1 MTLLQLLKS
10 RYKIAEKYTKDN
22 YIDDV
27 ERSIQ
32 DYEAKEMDLKQ
43 IVESSGNA
51 INKRYEFVI
60 PLIFTN
66 VEGMKAS
73 MFDRIP
79 DIVVKGRGA
88 KDEIKKQKVEA
99 AYEYLKDKL
108 DLESFAIEAAHWFIL
123 NGFTTAHIGF
133 KSDTFDYPATDNNGQ
148 PMLNEDGT
156 PVMGTGY
163 YYNDPTIECGN
174 PCKEYFSPESEYS
187 IDAVNIPYFFRK
199 KLMTKSEVKKI
210 YNYTI
215 EEDAELD
222 LDKNLGEDEKKDLK
236 RVCIYFYNGQ
246 VPAEN
251 KEDIK
256 KWVEYN
262 EDKNYKVIYCKKRI
276 LFAQEIDQ
284 DNCKIGKWYG
294 NPNKFF
300 GFGLGKI
307 GRQFQKERSI
317 RRGQQ
322 IRLADVAAFPKYAVK
337 NDGQNAIDTKTLL
350 DPREQLVLLYESEA
364 PTILQPGNL
373 AEVVTASDLN
383 AEKDAQQA
391 FGMLDLGSG
400 SQKSTVDTATGQSIF
415 ADAMEKRT
423 RLAKKK
429 FMKFYEQCIIGLL
442 KQSQQNWE
450 EDKLITITDEDGK
463 ETDITVNK
471 TDLTD
476 IDFDKDIEIDGESGS
491 VNKDLMREQYI
502 SLYDKTKDDPII
514 DRKPLFKDMVRYGF
528 NVNNPNRYIKKSE
541 LQPGQVLID
550 PNTQQQ
556 FTVDESGE
564 VVPQQA
570 INEMATPSGEQTIG
584 SNQGLMNSM

>member
-27 ERSIQ
+27 ERSIK

-43 IVESSGNA
+43 IIESSGNA
-51 INKRYEFVI
+51 INQRYEFVI

-66 VEGMKAS
+66 VESFKAS

-79 DIVVKGRGA
+79 DIVIKGRGA
-88 KDEIKKQKVEA
+88 KDEIKRQKVEA
-99 AYEYLKDKL
+99 TYEYLKDKL

-133 KSDTFDYPATDNNGQ
+133 KSDTFEYPIIDNGVQMTND
-148 PMLNEDGT
+148 DGS
-156 PVMGTGY
+156 PVMGVGY
-163 YYNDPTIECGN
+163 YYNDPTIDCGD

-187 IDAVNIPYFFRK
+187 IDAVNIPYYFQK

-210 YNYTI
+210 YNYTVD
-215 EEDAELD
+215 EDAELD
-222 LDKNLGEDEKKDLK
+222 LDKSLSEDDKRDLK

-246 VPAEN
+246 VPVEN
-251 KEDIK
+251 KDDIK
-256 KWVEYN
+256 KWVDYDE
-262 EDKNYKVIYCKKRI
+262 EKDYKVIYCKKRI
-276 LFAQEIDQ
+276 LFAQEIDK

-294 NPNKFF
+294 SPNKFF

-322 IRLADVAAFPKYAVK
+322 IRLADVAAFPKYTVK
-337 NDGQNAIDTKTLL
+337 NDGQNQVNTKDLL
-350 DPREQLVLLYESEA
+350 DPRDNIVLLYESEA

-373 AEVVTASDLN
+373 AEVVTAADLN

-391 FGMLDLGSG
+391 FGILDLSSG

-429 FMKFYEQCIIGLL
+429 FMKFYEQCVISLL
-442 KQSQQNWE
+442 KKAQQNWE

-463 ETDITVNK
+463 ETNVSVNK
-471 TDLTD
+471 DDLSD
-476 IDFDKDIEIDGESGS
+476 IDFDKDIEIDGESS
-491 VNKDLMREQYI
+491 SANKDLVREQYI

-514 DRKPLFKDMVRYGF
+514 DRKPLFKDMIRYGF
-528 NVNNPNRYIKKSE
+528 QVKDPDRYIKKSE
-541 LQPGQVLID
+541 LQPGQILID
-550 PNTQQQ
+550 PNTNQQ

-564 VVPQQA
+564 VIPTEAV
-570 INEMATPSGEQTIG
+570 NEMATPSGDQTVG
-584 SNQGLMNSM
+584 SNEGLMNSF